1 MEVKT
6 EVAEARARI
15 HEELDAGGL
24 RKQEGP
30 DLPVDPYLC
39 IELHAIAR
47 TTTRPFEL
55 DTQKAT
61 LQDKRSARLA
71 LPNVG

>member
-30 DLPVDPYLC
+30 VLP
-39 IELHAIAR
+39 R
-47 TTTRPFEL
+47 
-55 DTQKAT
+55 
-61 LQDKRSARLA
+61 
-71 LPNVG
+71 